1 MSVFIMFTLI
11 VITPLVLTMSFI
23 LIRGSL
29 KAKDPAQY
37 AIDVLKRIPALIRV
51 LWDGLR
57 TLGR

>member
-1 MSVFIMFTLI
+1 MSVFIFFTLI
-11 VITPLVLTMSFI
+11 VITPIVITVCFI

-29 KAKDPAQY
+29 KAIDPAQY

-57 TLGR
+57 ALGR